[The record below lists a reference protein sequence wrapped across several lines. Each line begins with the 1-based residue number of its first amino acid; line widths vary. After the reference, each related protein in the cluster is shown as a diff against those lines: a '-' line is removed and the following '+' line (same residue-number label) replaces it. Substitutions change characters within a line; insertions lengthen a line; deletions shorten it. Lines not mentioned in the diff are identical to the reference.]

1 MIFTYNLINKI
12 DMVFDSNQNFN
23 EIEEAIQDIQNGKI
37 IIVVDDKN
45 RENEGDFIVSAEKI
59 TPKIV
64 NFLITH
70 GRGLVCVSLT
80 EEKCDQL
87 ELQMMVKNNTDPRK
101 TAFTVS
107 VDLRGYGVS
116 TGISVSDRAK
126 TIVSLVHEVKPE
138 AFNKPGHIF
147 PLRAKKG
154 GVLARPGHTEAAI
167 DITRMA
173 GCIPGGVLV
182 EILNKNGSMARLP
195 QLIQIAQKFHM
206 KIISIEDLI
215 KYKKK
220 YKK

>member
-1 MIFTYNLINKI
+1 
-12 DMVFDSNQNFN
+12 MVFDLN
-23 EIEEAIQDIQNGKI
+23 EIEEAIEDIKNGKI

-45 RENEGDFIVSAEKI
+45 RENEGDFIVAAEKI
-59 TPKIV
+59 TPEIV

-87 ELQMMVKNNTDPRK
+87 KLKMMIKNNTDPRK

-116 TGISVSDRAK
+116 TGISASDRAK
-126 TIVSLVHEVKPE
+126 TILALVNEIKPE

-154 GVLARPGHTEAAI
+154 GVLERPGHTEAAI
-167 DITRMA
+167 DITKIA
-173 GCIPGGVLV
+173 ISIPGGVLV

-195 QLIQIAQKFHM
+195 QLIQIAKKFHM

-215 KYKKK
+215 KYKIRHKK
-220 YKK
+220 ES

>member
-1 MIFTYNLINKI
+1 
-12 DMVFDSNQNFN
+12 MVFDLN
-23 EIEEAIQDIQNGKI
+23 EIEEAIQDIKNGKI

-45 RENEGDFIVSAEKI
+45 RENEGDFIVAAEKI
-59 TPKIV
+59 TPEIV

-87 ELQMMVKNNTDPRK
+87 ELKMMVKNNTDPRK

-116 TGISVSDRAK
+116 TGISASDRAK
-126 TIVSLVHEVKPE
+126 TILALVNEIKPE

-154 GVLARPGHTEAAI
+154 GVLERPGHTEAAI
-167 DITRMA
+167 DITKIA
-173 GCIPGGVLV
+173 SSIPGGVLV

-195 QLIQIAQKFHM
+195 QLIQIAKKFHM

-215 KYKKK
+215 KYKIKHECGLDGI
-220 YKK
+220 

>member
-1 MIFTYNLINKI
+1 
-12 DMVFDSNQNFN
+12 MVFDSNKNLN
-23 EIEEAIQDIQNGKI
+23 NIEESIQDIKSGKI

-45 RENEGDFIVSAEKI
+45 RENEGDFIVAAEKI

-80 EEKCDQL
+80 EEKCNQL

-126 TIVSLVHEVKPE
+126 TIFALVNKVKPE
-138 AFNKPGHIF
+138 EFNKPGHIF
-147 PLRAKKG
+147 PLCAKKG
-154 GVLARPGHTEAAI
+154 GILERPGHTEAAI
-167 DITRMA
+167 DITKMA
-173 GCIPGGVLV
+173 GCKPGGVMV

-195 QLIQIAQKFHM
+195 QLIHIAKKFNM

-215 KYKKK
+215 KYKIQNKN
-220 YKK
+220 

>member
-1 MIFTYNLINKI
+1 
-12 DMVFDSNQNFN
+12 MVFDWNQNFN
-23 EIEEAIQDIQNGKI
+23 GIEEAIQDIQNGKI

-45 RENEGDFIVSAEKI
+45 RENEGDFIVAAEKI

-70 GRGLVCVSLT
+70 GKGLVCVSLT
-80 EEKCDQL
+80 KEKCDQL

-116 TGISVSDRAK
+116 TGISASDRAK
-126 TIVSLVHEVKPE
+126 TILALVKKVKPE

-147 PLRAKKG
+147 PLCAKEG

-167 DITRMA
+167 DITTMA

-195 QLIQIAQKFHM
+195 QLIQIAKKFHM
-206 KIISIEDLI
+206 KIISVEDLI
-215 KYKKK
+215 KYKMK
-220 YKK
+220 YNKNK

>member
-1 MIFTYNLINKI
+1 
-12 DMVFDSNQNFN
+12 MVFDLN
-23 EIEEAIQDIQNGKI
+23 EIEEAIQDIKNGKI

-59 TPKIV
+59 TPEIV

-87 ELQMMVKNNTDPRK
+87 ELKMMVKNNTDPRK

-116 TGISVSDRAK
+116 TGISASDRAK
-126 TIVSLVHEVKPE
+126 TILALVNEIKPE

-154 GVLARPGHTEAAI
+154 GVLERPGHTEAAI
-167 DITRMA
+167 DITKIAR
-173 GCIPGGVLV
+173 CIPGGVLV

-195 QLIQIAQKFHM
+195 QLIQIAKKFHI

-215 KYKKK
+215 KYKIKHKK
-220 YKK
+220 ES

>member
-1 MIFTYNLINKI
+1 
-12 DMVFDSNQNFN
+12 MVFDLN

-45 RENEGDFIVSAEKI
+45 RENEGDFIVAAEKI
-59 TPKIV
+59 TPEIV

-87 ELQMMVKNNTDPRK
+87 ELQMMVKNNTDPRN

-116 TGISVSDRAK
+116 TGISASDRAK
-126 TIVSLVHEVKPE
+126 TILALVHEIKPE

-154 GVLARPGHTEAAI
+154 GVLERPGHTEAAI
-167 DITRMA
+167 DITRIA
-173 GCIPGGVLV
+173 KCIPGGVLV
-182 EILNKNGSMARLP
+182 EILNKDGSMARLP
-195 QLIQIAQKFHM
+195 QLIQIAKKFHM
-206 KIISIEDLI
+206 KIISIEDFI
-215 KYKKK
+215 KYKIKHKK
-220 YKK
+220 S

>member
-1 MIFTYNLINKI
+1 
-12 DMVFDSNQNFN
+12 MVLDSNQNLN
-23 EIEEAIQDIQNGKI
+23 GIEEAIQDIKNGKI

-45 RENEGDFIVSAEKI
+45 RENEGDFIVAAEKI

-70 GRGLVCVSLT
+70 GKGLVCVSLT

-87 ELQMMVKNNTDPRK
+87 KLQMMVKNSTDPRK

-107 VDLRGYGVS
+107 VDLRGHGIS

-126 TIVSLVHEVKPE
+126 TILALVHEVKSE

-154 GVLARPGHTEAAI
+154 GILERPGHTEAAM
-167 DITRMA
+167 DITKMA

-195 QLIQIAQKFHM
+195 QLIQIAKKFHM

-215 KYKKK
+215 KYKMKHKK
-220 YKK
+220 

>member
-1 MIFTYNLINKI
+1 
-12 DMVFDSNQNFN
+12 MVFDLN
-23 EIEEAIQDIQNGKI
+23 EIEEAIQDIKNGKI

-45 RENEGDFIVSAEKI
+45 RENEGDFIVAAEKI
-59 TPKIV
+59 TPEIV

-87 ELQMMVKNNTDPRK
+87 ELKMMVRNNTDPRK

-107 VDLRGYGVS
+107 VDLRGYGVN
-116 TGISVSDRAK
+116 TGISTSDRAK
-126 TIVSLVHEVKPE
+126 TIFALVNEIEPE

-154 GVLARPGHTEAAI
+154 GVLERPGHTEASI
-167 DITRMA
+167 DITKISR
-173 GCIPGGVLV
+173 CIPGGVLV

-195 QLIQIAQKFHM
+195 QLIQIAKKFHI

-215 KYKKK
+215 KYKIKNKK
-220 YKK
+220 K

>member
-1 MIFTYNLINKI
+1 
-12 DMVFDSNQNFN
+12 MVFDLN
-23 EIEEAIQDIQNGKI
+23 EIEEAIQDIKNGKI

-45 RENEGDFIVSAEKI
+45 RENEGDFIVAAEKI
-59 TPKIV
+59 TPEIV

-87 ELQMMVKNNTDPRK
+87 ELKMMVRNNTDPRK

-116 TGISVSDRAK
+116 TGISTSDRAK
-126 TIVSLVHEVKPE
+126 TIFALVNEIEPE

-154 GVLARPGHTEAAI
+154 GVLERPGHTEASI
-167 DITRMA
+167 DITKIAR
-173 GCIPGGVLV
+173 CIPGGVLV

-195 QLIQIAQKFHM
+195 QLIQIAKKFHI

-215 KYKKK
+215 KYKIKNKK
-220 YKK
+220 K

>member
-1 MIFTYNLINKI
+1 
-12 DMVFDSNQNFN
+12 MVFDLN
-23 EIEEAIQDIQNGKI
+23 EIEEAIQDIKNGKI

-45 RENEGDFIVSAEKI
+45 RENEGDFIVAAEKI
-59 TPKIV
+59 TPEIV

-87 ELQMMVKNNTDPRK
+87 ELKMMVKNNTDPRK

-116 TGISVSDRAK
+116 TGISASDRAK
-126 TIVSLVHEVKPE
+126 TILALVNEIKPK

-154 GVLARPGHTEAAI
+154 GVLERPGHTEAAI
-167 DITRMA
+167 DITKIAR
-173 GCIPGGVLV
+173 CIPGGVLV

-195 QLIQIAQKFHM
+195 QLIHIAKKFHI

-215 KYKKK
+215 KYKIKHKK
-220 YKK
+220 ES

>member
-1 MIFTYNLINKI
+1 MGCFY
-12 DMVFDSNQNFN
+12 SNNQYLVNFN
-23 EIEEAIQDIQNGKI
+23 CIEEALQDIQDGKL

-45 RENEGDFIVSAEKI
+45 RENEGDFIVAAEKV

-80 EEKCDQL
+80 GERCDRL
-87 ELQMMVKNNTDPRK
+87 KLQMMVKNNTDPRK

-107 VDLRGYGVS
+107 VDVRGNGVS

-126 TIVSLVHEVKPE
+126 TILALVKEGTPE
-138 AFNKPGHIF
+138 SFNKPGHIF

-154 GVLARPGHTEAAI
+154 GVLERPGHTEAAI

-173 GCIPGGVLV
+173 GCLPGGVLV

-195 QLIQIAQKFHM
+195 QLIRIAKKFHM

-215 KYKKK
+215 KYKIK
-220 YKK
+220 YNR

>member
-1 MIFTYNLINKI
+1 MGVYSNLGDLNC
-12 DMVFDSNQNFN
+12 
-23 EIEEAIQDIQNGKI
+23 IEEALQDIQDGKL

-45 RENEGDFIVSAEKI
+45 RENEGDFIVAAEKI

-80 EEKCDQL
+80 EERCDLL

-107 VDLRGYGVS
+107 VDVRGNGVR

-126 TIVSLVHEVKPE
+126 TILALVKEKTPE
-138 AFNKPGHIF
+138 SFNKPGHIF

-154 GVLARPGHTEAAI
+154 GVLERPGHTEAAI

-173 GCIPGGVLV
+173 GCARPGGVLV

-195 QLIQIAQKFHM
+195 QLIQIAKKFHM

-215 KYKKK
+215 EYKTRSRYNYSK
-220 YKK
+220 

>member
-1 MIFTYNLINKI
+1 
-12 DMVFDSNQNFN
+12 MVFDLN
-23 EIEEAIQDIQNGKI
+23 EIEEAIQDIKNGKI

-45 RENEGDFIVSAEKI
+45 RENEGDFIVAAEKI
-59 TPKIV
+59 TPEIV

-87 ELQMMVKNNTDPRK
+87 ELKMMVKNNTDPRK

-116 TGISVSDRAK
+116 TGISASDRAK
-126 TIVSLVHEVKPE
+126 TILALVNEIKPE

-147 PLRAKKG
+147 PLRAKRG
-154 GVLARPGHTEAAI
+154 GVLERPGHTEAAI
-167 DITRMA
+167 DITKIA
-173 GCIPGGVLV
+173 KCIPGGVLV
-182 EILNKNGSMARLP
+182 EILNKNGSMARFP
-195 QLIQIAQKFHM
+195 QLIQIAKKFHM

-215 KYKKK
+215 KYKIKHTNIKK
-220 YKK
+220 NHECGLDGI

>member
-1 MIFTYNLINKI
+1 
-12 DMVFDSNQNFN
+12 MVFDSNQNFN

>member
-1 MIFTYNLINKI
+1 
-12 DMVFDSNQNFN
+12 MVFDLN
-23 EIEEAIQDIQNGKI
+23 EIEEAIQDIKNGKI

-45 RENEGDFIVSAEKI
+45 RENEGDFIVAAEKI
-59 TPKIV
+59 TPEIV

-80 EEKCDQL
+80 EKKCDQL
-87 ELQMMVKNNTDPRK
+87 ELKMMVKNNTDPRK

-116 TGISVSDRAK
+116 TGISASDRAK
-126 TIVSLVHEVKPE
+126 TILALVNEIKPE

-154 GVLARPGHTEAAI
+154 GVLERPGHTEAAI
-167 DITRMA
+167 DITKIAR
-173 GCIPGGVLV
+173 CIPGGVLV

-195 QLIQIAQKFHM
+195 QLIQIAKKFHM

-215 KYKKK
+215 KYKIKHKK
-220 YKK
+220 ES

>member
-1 MIFTYNLINKI
+1 
-12 DMVFDSNQNFN
+12 MVFGSNQNLDS
-23 EIEEAIQDIQNGKI
+23 IEEAIQDIQSGKI
-37 IIVVDDKN
+37 VIVVDDQN

-59 TPKIV
+59 TPQIV

-70 GRGLVCVSLT
+70 GRGLLCVSLT
-80 EEKCDQL
+80 EDKCDQL

-126 TIVSLVHEVKPE
+126 TIFALVNKVNPE

-154 GVLARPGHTEAAI
+154 GVLERPGHTEAAI
-167 DITRMA
+167 DITKMA
-173 GCIPGGVLV
+173 GCTPGGVLV
-182 EILNKNGSMARLP
+182 EILNEDGSMARLP
-195 QLIQIAQKFHM
+195 QLIQISKKFHI

-215 KYKKK
+215 KYLKHKRK
-220 YKK
+220 R

>member
-1 MIFTYNLINKI
+1 MIF
-12 DMVFDSNQNFN
+12 DSTNQNLDD
-23 EIEEAIQDIQNGKI
+23 IEDAIQDIQNGKI

-45 RENEGDFIVSAEKI
+45 RENEGDFMVSAEKI

-87 ELQMMVKNNTDPRK
+87 KLKMMVKNNTDPIR

-107 VDLRGYGVS
+107 VDLIGYGVS
-116 TGISVSDRAK
+116 TGISVSDRSK
-126 TIVSLVHEVKPE
+126 TIFALVNEFKPE

-147 PLRAKKG
+147 PLRARKG
-154 GVLARPGHTEAAI
+154 GVLERPGHTEAAI
-167 DITRMA
+167 DITKMA
-173 GCIPGGVLV
+173 GCIPGGVIV
-182 EILNKNGSMARLP
+182 EILNKNGSMARTP
-195 QLIQIAQKFHM
+195 QLIHIAKKFHI

-215 KYKKK
+215 KYKIKHKK
-220 YKK
+220 INKK

>member
-1 MIFTYNLINKI
+1 MIFDL
-12 DMVFDSNQNFN
+12 NQNFHD
-23 EIEEAIQDIQNGKI
+23 IEEAIQDIKNGKI

-45 RENEGDFIVSAEKI
+45 RENEGDFIVAAEKI

-87 ELQMMVKNNTDPRK
+87 KLQMMVKNNTDPRK

-107 VDLRGYGVS
+107 VDLRGNGVS

-126 TIVSLVHEVKPE
+126 TILALVHEVKPE

-154 GVLARPGHTEAAI
+154 GVLERPGHTEAAI
-167 DITRMA
+167 DITQMA
-173 GCIPGGVLV
+173 GCLPGGVLV

-195 QLIQIAQKFHM
+195 QLIQIAEKFHM
-206 KIISIEDLI
+206 KIISIEDI
-215 KYKKK
+215 MKYKKRSGRDLNPRPHA
-220 YKK
+220 

>member
-1 MIFTYNLINKI
+1 
-12 DMVFDSNQNFN
+12 MVFDSNQNFYK
-23 EIEEAIQDIQNGKI
+23 IEEAIQDIQNGKI
-37 IIVVDDKN
+37 IIVVDDQS
-45 RENEGDFIVSAEKI
+45 RENEGDFIVAAEKI

-107 VDLRGYGVS
+107 VDLQGYGVS
-116 TGISVSDRAK
+116 TGISASDRAK
-126 TIVSLVHEVKPE
+126 TILALVNEVKPE

-154 GVLARPGHTEAAI
+154 GVLERPGHTEAAI
-167 DITRMA
+167 DITQMA
-173 GCIPGGVLV
+173 GCTPGGVLV

-195 QLIQIAQKFHM
+195 QLIQIAKKFHM
-206 KIISIEDLI
+206 KIISVEDLI
-215 KYKKK
+215 QYKMKHKK
-220 YKK
+220 

>member
-1 MIFTYNLINKI
+1 
-12 DMVFDSNQNFN
+12 MVFDLN
-23 EIEEAIQDIQNGKI
+23 EIEEAIQDIKNGKI

-45 RENEGDFIVSAEKI
+45 RENEGDFIVAAEKI

-87 ELQMMVKNNTDPRK
+87 KLQMMVKNNTDPRK

-107 VDLRGYGVS
+107 VDLRGNGVS
-116 TGISVSDRAK
+116 TGISASDRAK
-126 TIVSLVHEVKPE
+126 TIFALVNEINPYS
-138 AFNKPGHIF
+138 FNKPGHIF

-154 GVLARPGHTEAAI
+154 GVLERAGHTEAAVDLTKI
-167 DITRMA
+167 A

-195 QLIQIAQKFHM
+195 QLIQISKKLHI

-215 KYKKK
+215 KYKKNIK
-220 YKK
+220 NEYGLDGI

>member
-1 MIFTYNLINKI
+1 
-12 DMVFDSNQNFN
+12 MVFDLN
-23 EIEEAIQDIQNGKI
+23 EIEEAIQDIKNGKI

-45 RENEGDFIVSAEKI
+45 RENEGDFIVAAEKI
-59 TPKIV
+59 TPEIV

-87 ELQMMVKNNTDPRK
+87 ELKMMVKNNTDPRK

-116 TGISVSDRAK
+116 TGISASDRAK
-126 TIVSLVHEVKPE
+126 TILALVNEIKPE
-138 AFNKPGHIF
+138 SFNKPGHIF

-154 GVLARPGHTEAAI
+154 GVLERPGHTEAAI
-167 DITRMA
+167 DITKIARS
-173 GCIPGGVLV
+173 IPGGVLV
-182 EILNKNGSMARLP
+182 EILNPNGSMARLP
-195 QLIQIAQKFHM
+195 QLIQIAKKFHM

-215 KYKKK
+215 KYKIKHKK
-220 YKK
+220 KS

>member
-1 MIFTYNLINKI
+1 
-12 DMVFDSNQNFN
+12 MVFYSSDKGNLNC
-23 EIEEAIQDIQNGKI
+23 IESALQDIQNGKL
-37 IIVVDDKN
+37 IIVVDDES
-45 RENEGDFIVSAEKI
+45 RENEGDFVVAAEKV

-87 ELQMMVKNNTDPRK
+87 ELKMMVNNNTDPRK

-107 VDLRGYGVS
+107 VDVRGYGVS

-126 TIVSLVHEVKPE
+126 TILALVHEVKPE
-138 AFNKPGHIF
+138 SFNKPGHIF

-154 GVLARPGHTEAAI
+154 GVLERPGHTEAAI

-195 QLIQIAQKFHM
+195 QLIQMAKKLHM

-215 KYKKK
+215 KYKIKNNI
-220 YKK
+220 

>member
-1 MIFTYNLINKI
+1 MIL
-12 DMVFDSNQNFN
+12 DLNQNFH
-23 EIEEAIQDIQNGKI
+23 EIEEALQDIQNGKI

-45 RENEGDFIVSAEKI
+45 RENEGDFIVAAEKI
-59 TPKIV
+59 TPEIV

-87 ELQMMVKNNTDPRK
+87 KLQMMVKNNTDPRK

-107 VDLRGYGVS
+107 VDLRGKGVS

-126 TIVSLVHEVKPE
+126 TILALVNEINPE

-167 DITRMA
+167 DITKMA

-182 EILNKNGSMARLP
+182 EILNKNGSMARIP
-195 QLIQIAQKFHM
+195 QLIHIAKKFHM
-206 KIISIEDLI
+206 KIISIEDII
-215 KYKKK
+215 KYKMK
-220 YKK
+220 

>member
-1 MIFTYNLINKI
+1 
-12 DMVFDSNQNFN
+12 MVFDLN
-23 EIEEAIQDIQNGKI
+23 EIEEAIQDIKDGKI

-45 RENEGDFIVSAEKI
+45 RENEGDFIVAAEKI
-59 TPKIV
+59 TPEIV

-70 GRGLVCVSLT
+70 GRGLVCISLT

-87 ELQMMVKNNTDPRK
+87 ELKMMVKNNTDPRK

-116 TGISVSDRAK
+116 TGISASDRAK
-126 TIVSLVHEVKPE
+126 TILALVNEIKPE

-154 GVLARPGHTEAAI
+154 GVLERPGHTEAAI
-167 DITRMA
+167 DITKIAR
-173 GCIPGGVLV
+173 CIPGGVLV

-195 QLIQIAQKFHM
+195 QLIQIAKKFHM

-215 KYKKK
+215 KYKIKHKK
-220 YKK
+220 ES

>member
-1 MIFTYNLINKI
+1 
-12 DMVFDSNQNFN
+12 MVFDLNK
-23 EIEEAIQDIQNGKI
+23 IEEAIQDIQDGKI

-45 RENEGDFIVSAEKI
+45 RENEGDFIVAAEKI
-59 TPKIV
+59 TPEIV
-64 NFLITH
+64 NFLITY

-116 TGISVSDRAK
+116 TGISASDRAK
-126 TIVSLVHEVKPE
+126 TILALVNEIKPE

-154 GVLARPGHTEAAI
+154 GVLERPGHTEAAI
-167 DITRMA
+167 DITKIA
-173 GCIPGGVLV
+173 NSIPGGVLV
-182 EILNKNGSMARLP
+182 EILNNNGSMARLP
-195 QLIQIAQKFHM
+195 QLIQIAKKFHM

-215 KYKKK
+215 KYKIKHNKK
-220 YKK
+220 S

>member
-1 MIFTYNLINKI
+1 
-12 DMVFDSNQNFN
+12 MVFDLN
-23 EIEEAIQDIQNGKI
+23 EIEEAIQDIKNGKI

-59 TPKIV
+59 TPEIV

-87 ELQMMVKNNTDPRK
+87 ELKMMVKNNTDPRR

-116 TGISVSDRAK
+116 TGISASDRAK
-126 TIVSLVHEVKPE
+126 TILALVNEIKPE

-154 GVLARPGHTEAAI
+154 GVLKRPGHTEAAI
-167 DITRMA
+167 DITKIAR
-173 GCIPGGVLV
+173 CIPGGVLV

-195 QLIQIAQKFHM
+195 QLIQIAKKFHM

-215 KYKKK
+215 KYKIKHKK
-220 YKK
+220 ES

>member
-1 MIFTYNLINKI
+1 
-12 DMVFDSNQNFN
+12 MVFDSNQNLN
-23 EIEEAIQDIQNGKI
+23 RIEEAIQDIQNGKI

-45 RENEGDFIVSAEKI
+45 RENEGDFVIAAEKI

-64 NFLITH
+64 NFFITH
-70 GRGLVCVSLT
+70 GKGLVCVSLT

-107 VDLRGYGVS
+107 VDLQGNGVS

-126 TIVSLVHEVKPE
+126 TIFALVDNVKPE
-138 AFNKPGHIF
+138 AFNKPGHVF

-154 GVLARPGHTEAAI
+154 GVLERPGHTEAAI
-167 DITRMA
+167 DLTKMA
-173 GCIPGGVLV
+173 GCAPGGVLV

-195 QLIQIAQKFHM
+195 QLIKISKKFHM
-206 KIISIEDLI
+206 KIISIKDLVKYKM
-215 KYKKK
+215 KYKK
-220 YKK
+220 